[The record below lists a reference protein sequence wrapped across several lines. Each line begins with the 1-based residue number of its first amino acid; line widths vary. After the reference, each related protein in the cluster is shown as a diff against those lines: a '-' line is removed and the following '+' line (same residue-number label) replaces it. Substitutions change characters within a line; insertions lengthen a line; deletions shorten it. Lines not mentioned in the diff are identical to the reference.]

1 MKNNTFLFYNFK
13 KYLNMLWYSPKIE
26 ALKTNPQIELR
37 NVMGSYLGDLF
48 DFEQNKTMKIFYLDN
63 SNLIV
68 TRTESDGHLYF
79 NFYAGIKLKAKIR
92 HVEAHKKFKEFAQTL
107 NRHNSVLP
115 VIPTDDGFYSF
126 FKVHVDTCI
135 KYIER
140 KDYEDKFLDSVEDA
154 KIKFKSML
162 NMFSEEFT
170 LDEFTAQDYL
180 HFLFPKNITNQGRKF
195 YKTREDNLLDEVT
208 SLLSPMQFQSSY
220 FININSLLN
229 IGKAKIDGKTAM
241 VGAYASKVYKHDENN
256 KPIEIKNVFEVKLQ
270 SIFNFVIIANE
281 NKFQIGGT
289 WGKALNQ
296 QSSISNSDSFGKVK
310 SSIDVDMLKSFL
322 EKIASQIED
331 ETRSFANVRVIRE
344 TIDNATS
351 TYRFSFYVVIKEI
364 YLEGKAVDGKKY
376 ILHYLSC
383 LRNISAIIDLV
394 LKKYTLEQYF
404 MREELDVL
412 GIKDSFYMGWDDALL
427 VVKMFENF
435 TGSFRSNKKGD
446 DL

>member
-1 MKNNTFLFYNFK
+1 MNNKQLLFYNFK
-13 KYLNMLWYSPKIE
+13 KYLNMLWYSSKIE
-26 ALKTNPQIELR
+26 ALKTNPDIELR
-37 NVMGSYLGDLF
+37 NVMGVYLGDLF
-48 DFEQNKTMKIFYLDN
+48 DFEQNKTLKIFYLKD

-68 TRTESDGHLYF
+68 TITESEGHLYF
-79 NFYAGIKLKAKIR
+79 NFYAGIKLRAKIR

-115 VIPTDDGFYSF
+115 VIPTDEGFYSF

-135 KYIER
+135 KYIEK
-140 KDYEDKFLDSVEDA
+140 KDYEDKFLEFVEDS

-170 LDEFTAQDYL
+170 LDQFSAQDYL
-180 HFLFPKNITNQGRKF
+180 HFLFPKNISNQGRKF
-195 YKTREDNLLDEVT
+195 YKGRGENLLDEVT
-208 SLLSPMQFQSSY
+208 ALLSPLQFQSSY

-241 VGAYASKVYKHDENN
+241 IGAYASKVYKHNSKNER
-256 KPIEIKNVFEVKLQ
+256 IEVKDVFEVKLQ

-281 NKFQIGGT
+281 NKFQIGGA
-289 WGKALNQ
+289 WGKALGG
-296 QSSISNSDSFGKVK
+296 QSSISNSDTFGKVK

-344 TIDNATS
+344 TVDNASS
-351 TYRFSFYVVIKEI
+351 TYRFSFYVIIKEI
-364 YLEGKAVDGKKY
+364 YLKGKVKDGKKY

-383 LRNISAIIDLV
+383 LKNVSTVIDLV

-446 DL
+446 EI